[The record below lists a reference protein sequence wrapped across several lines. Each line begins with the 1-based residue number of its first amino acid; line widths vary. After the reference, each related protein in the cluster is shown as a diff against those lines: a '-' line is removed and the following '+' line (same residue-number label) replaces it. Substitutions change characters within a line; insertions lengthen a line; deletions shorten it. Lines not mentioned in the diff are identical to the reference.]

1 MVITDNSK
9 IFKIFVNFQKNEV
22 IMKFEK
28 DLVALSKSEKSEPM
42 QEGMFYVFHKSSSFY
57 L

>member
-1 MVITDNSK
+1 
-9 IFKIFVNFQKNEV
+9 
-22 IMKFEK
+22 MKFEK